1 MESIATPDNAH
12 GKETYCHC
20 ENESIGR
27 YVAFGSRT
35 VLRRHHQ
42 EGPFLGVKP
51 TKSGRKRKSSPE
63 CRLPVIRF
71 HSGRLPY
78 WRLSINLHGTL
89 RCRRW
94 SRPLHQQRESTEAT
108 ETSAFGGKAEVEF
121 GRLEVRL

>member
-63 CRLPVIRF
+63 CRLSGEERTSIGTSGTSLVSQKRSCRC
-71 HSGRLPY
+71 HSNGMDSLVHGR
-78 WRLSINLHGTL
+78 
-89 RCRRW
+89 
-94 SRPLHQQRESTEAT
+94 
-108 ETSAFGGKAEVEF
+108 
-121 GRLEVRL
+121 